1 MYLAFQ
7 DSVRAEIRLTDEQAD
22 GLEQIAKA
30 RREHSADW
38 DDAEVEAGMSE
49 LLDAGQVRRL
59 RQIALQYRG
68 THALTDPDVADTLG
82 LAPDQTDEIRAVLD
96 DARQRMWAIIGF
108 GPDPDWRAKS
118 RQFWAG
124 VGDRVLAVLTPDQ
137 RADWA
142 DELGEPFAGEIQFR
156 EFEPVRPETAA
167 RPTGRRIARSPVR
180 PEACNSYTPPGDHRS
195 ACSSYTSKHARRR
208 IRRSRPIPQV
218 RSQPTVIFTGNVSS
232 RWCAPPGTATA
243 CRVATPS
250 RKPGVPPAST
260 PPASPVPEVK
270 GMTLRRLAYY
280 IAVPLAA
287 ACAAPAAAQSRVAT
301 DNFIVEAANRE
312 LAERFAREAEKFRR
326 EKAEQWLGYEM
337 PTWPQKCPLKVKVTM
352 GQTGGAT
359 TFTFG
364 SDGQRSIVSSQEMQ
378 IFGGMEQLL
387 FSVLPHEITHTVL
400 AHHFG
405 QPVPRWA
412 DEGGSVLS
420 ENDDER
426 FNHDVRCRE
435 ILNQGRGIPLR
446 ALFAMKEY
454 PRDMIVLYAQ
464 GYSITSYLVAEG
476 GGGQEGRAKL
486 LQFLAVGMRND
497 NRNWEQAVQQ
507 VYGYGSVDELQETW
521 IGALRTPP
529 SRIAARDAGNASDRA
544 AGTPTGRR
552 PRTEAVASLAS
563 SEVGRGRPE
572 VRTSTVPASL
582 MLEPPIVARGVA
594 PADDTGRTFANT
606 APAPRPP
613 LPRLLPPEP
622 PSR

>member
-1 MYLAFQ
+1 
-7 DSVRAEIRLTDEQAD
+7 
-22 GLEQIAKA
+22 
-30 RREHSADW
+30 
-38 DDAEVEAGMSE
+38 
-49 LLDAGQVRRL
+49 
-59 RQIALQYRG
+59 
-68 THALTDPDVADTLG
+68 
-82 LAPDQTDEIRAVLD
+82 
-96 DARQRMWAIIGF
+96 
-108 GPDPDWRAKS
+108 
-118 RQFWAG
+118 
-124 VGDRVLAVLTPDQ
+124 
-137 RADWA
+137 
-142 DELGEPFAGEIQFR
+142 
-156 EFEPVRPETAA
+156 
-167 RPTGRRIARSPVR
+167 
-180 PEACNSYTPPGDHRS
+180 
-195 ACSSYTSKHARRR
+195 
-208 IRRSRPIPQV
+208 
-218 RSQPTVIFTGNVSS
+218 
-232 RWCAPPGTATA
+232 
-243 CRVATPS
+243 
-250 RKPGVPPAST
+250 
-260 PPASPVPEVK
+260 
-270 GMTLRRLAYY
+270 MTLRRLAYY
-280 IAVPLAA
+280 IAVPMLTVGV
-287 ACAAPAAAQSRVAT
+287 CAAPAAAQSRVST
-301 DNFIVEAANRE
+301 ENFVVEAANRE

-387 FSVLPHEITHTVL
+387 YSVLPHEITHTVL

-446 ALFAMKEY
+446 VLFALKEY

-476 GGGQEGRAKL
+476 GGGREGRAKL
-486 LQFLAVGMRND
+486 LQFLALGMRND

-529 SRIAARDAGNASDRA
+529 SRIAARDAGSPT
-544 AGTPTGRR
+544 GTPTGRR

-563 SEVGRGRPE
+563 TEVGGRGPE
-572 VRTSTVPASL
+572 VRTSAVPASL

-594 PADDTGRTFANT
+594 PADDTGRTFAHT
-606 APAPRPP
+606 APTTPTPRPP
-613 LPRLLPPEP
+613 VPRLLPPEP
-622 PSR
+622 PSRR